1 MVEWCF
7 FIDAF
12 SSSYFPVVWASFF
25 SKLDFVLKIGKDA
38 RLLEKQHVVC
48 KFNPTKKK
56 LSACKHV
63 VKYWW
68 KSKRNS
74 ICCRHLRSRQDNDED
89 STSKPVLSSE
99 KRGKNRA
106 IRHIVGVAVEVD
118 WLVDTDNARLYSQSN
133 KIHSDKSMLTK
144 AHLTGWF
151 LLLVSWFHPLEF
163 LQSVE
168 YKQPKQLFTVTMKIW
183 MKLNMN

>member
-38 RLLEKQHVVC
+38 RTLEKQRVVC

-56 LSACKHV
+56 LSAPKHV
-63 VKYWW
+63 VKYCR

-74 ICCRHLRSRQDNDED
+74 ICCRHLRSRRDNDED

-99 KRGKNRA
+99 KRGKKCA
-106 IRHIVGVAVEVD
+106 IEVD

-168 YKQPKQLFTVTMKIW
+168 YKQAKQLFTVTMKIW